1 MFDYFEK
8 LNKHILDNIKYKMP
22 IVIGV
27 ITKVNDD
34 RTYDVII
41 SQSGKAIPNVDSL
54 DYSTIFSVNEVV
66 YVALGYGNRESPRIM
81 GSAKQI
87 SQEPKQIEVDYSG
100 EEAGGKQT
108 HIITVATPLQPNAI
122 NCYGNAQDSN
132 YNKCRNSIDGS
143 DLEYF
148 AVDNSEQVCIGQ
160 ANFPPYTIF
169 RGYLFFDTS
178 LIPLNASVINGEL
191 QIFVTIFEVDTNFNI
206 IVRDGQPIYP
216 HNPVIASDYDYLK
229 YHNNGG
235 QINSSVISP
244 FEYNTLVLNS
254 NGCNWVNKSGYTKLC
269 LISSAD
275 IAGIPPA
282 IDEVNYIGIDQMEN
296 AAKLKITY
304 EI

>member
-1 MFDYFEK
+1 MSNAFHKISKNIVD
-8 LNKHILDNIKYKMP
+8 HIKYRTTVMT
-22 IVIGV
+22 GE
-27 ITKVNDD
+27 ITKVNNDG
-34 RTYDVII
+34 TYNIKI
-41 SQSGKAIPNVDSL
+41 AQSGAAYPNVETL
-54 DYSTIFSVNEVV
+54 DYNAFFSRGEIVDIAFE
-66 YVALGYGNRESPRIM
+66 YGSRELPKIM
-81 GSAKQI
+81 GTAKKI
-87 SQEPKQIEVDYSG
+87 AQEPKQIEVDYSG

-148 AVDNSEQVCIGQ
+148 AIGSSEQVCIGQ
-160 ANFPPYTIF
+160 ANFPPYAIF

>member
-1 MFDYFEK
+1 MSNAFHKISKNIVD
-8 LNKHILDNIKYKMP
+8 HIKYRTTVMT
-22 IVIGV
+22 GE
-27 ITKVNDD
+27 ITKVNNDG
-34 RTYDVII
+34 TYNVKIA
-41 SQSGKAIPNVDSL
+41 QSGAAYPNVETL
-54 DYSTIFSVNEVV
+54 DYNAFFSCGEIVDIAFE
-66 YVALGYGNRESPRIM
+66 YGSRELPKIM
-81 GSAKQI
+81 GTAKKI
-87 SQEPKQIEVDYSG
+87 AQEPKQIEVDYSG

-143 DLEYF
+143 DLENF
-148 AVDNSEQVCIGQ
+148 AIDSSEQVCIGQ
-160 ANFPPYTIF
+160 ANFPPYAIF